1 MQTFASVRPRALI
14 VAFTALASVGAT
26 ALAAAPAV
34 QAMPATPAAASF
46 IGGLSKVTTVSSA
59 VPTKGP
65 EKGDVNPYGVAV
77 VSRSMGA
84 LTRGSVLVS
93 NFNNSKNQQGTGS
106 TIVEISP
113 SGGLSVF
120 AVVPRPT
127 STPAV
132 GLTTA
137 LVYLKRG
144 FVIVGSLPA
153 PGGNSSK
160 ARAGALT
167 VLNSNGDVV
176 ETIKGP
182 NINGPWDMT
191 AVDNGSTAVLF
202 VTNVLN
208 GTVAAN
214 GKVVK
219 KGTVVRIM
227 LSVPTSGKPRVL
239 SNNVIATG
247 FPEHTDP
254 NALVVGPTGVGLG
267 ANDKLYVADSAANRI
282 AAIPNAMTRTTVLRG
297 GGRTVSAGGALNDPL
312 GLMIAPNGHVVTA
325 NGGNGKL
332 VETSP
337 SGHQVAVK
345 TVVPNGAG
353 DLFGLALAPNQH
365 GIYFVNDSG
374 SGPAANSLQLLH

>member
-219 KGTVVRIM
+219 KGTVVRIK

-312 GLMIAPNGHVVTA
+312 GLMIAPNGRRRD
-325 NGGNGKL
+325 GQRRRR
-332 VETSP
+332 
-337 SGHQVAVK
+337 QVGRDEPEW
-345 TVVPNGAG
+345 TPGRRQ
-353 DLFGLALAPNQH
+353 DR
-365 GIYFVNDSG
+365 
-374 SGPAANSLQLLH
+374 GPERRR